1 MFGPCRRFKEAG
13 VVSKKNCIFPML
25 VFAFP
30 ECRADIAPKSTA
42 HAKVIS
48 IGVVAFGDALSQT
61 LPERRGIE
69 GINLRIAQFLVKT
82 TR

>member
-1 MFGPCRRFKEAG
+1 
-13 VVSKKNCIFPML
+13 ML

-30 ECRADIAPKSTA
+30 ECRAHISSKSTA
-42 HAKVIS
+42 HSEVLAIR
-48 IGVVAFGDALSQT
+48 IVAFGEALSQT
-61 LPERRGIE
+61 LPECRGIE